1 MDEKTYTIM
10 VLNDGETYSDLNG
23 CSIYTVTEEG
33 MDKLGEGEKLSQLD
47 QKDILLNLPLLG
59 ECNIPYDACVAC
71 GKTFKWN
78 SDKA

>member
-10 VLNDGETYSDLNG
+10 VLNDGETYSDLDG

-47 QKDILLNLPLLG
+47 QKDIRKRESWDYADHSN
-59 ECNIPYDACVAC
+59 
-71 GKTFKWN
+71 
-78 SDKA
+78 KA

>member
-10 VLNDGETYSDLNG
+10 VLNDGKTYSGLNG

-47 QKDILLNLPLLG
+47 QKDIRKR
-59 ECNIPYDACVAC
+59 ESWDYVDH
-71 GKTFKWN
+71 

>member
-10 VLNDGETYSDLNG
+10 VLNDGETYSDLDG

-47 QKDILLNLPLLG
+47 QKDIRKR
-59 ECNIPYDACVAC
+59 ERWDYADH
-71 GKTFKWN
+71 

>member
-10 VLNDGETYSDLNG
+10 VLNDGETYSDLDG

-47 QKDILLNLPLLG
+47 QKDIRKR
-59 ECNIPYDACVAC
+59 ESWDYVDH
-71 GKTFKWN
+71 

>member
-33 MDKLGEGEKLSQLD
+33 MDKLGEGAKLSQLD

-59 ECNIPYDACVAC
+59 ENIPYDSCVAMW
-71 GKTFKWN
+71 KN
-78 SDKA
+78 L